1 MKTSEFLAEARD
13 TLEKDGWAK
22 GAFNGAGSSVCAIQ
36 ALKRTSMNHLTDG
49 GIQAF
54 EPAKKL
60 LQKKFAEVLG
70 WGDLEVSIPS
80 MNDNSRTQQE
90 DVETAFEKAI
100 IEAEETG
107 D

>member
-1 MKTSEFLAEARD
+1 MKTSEFLAEAKD
-13 TLEKDGWAK
+13 TLDRDGWAQ
-22 GAFNGAGSSVCAIQ
+22 GAFNGAGGTVCAIQ

-54 EPAKKL
+54 TPAKKL

-70 WGDLEVSIPS
+70 WGDEHSIPS
-80 MNDNSRTQQE
+80 MNDSSATERE
-90 DVETAFEKAI
+90 DVEVAFEKAI
-100 IEAEETG
+100 IAAEETG

>member
-13 TLEKDGWAK
+13 ILDSDGWAQ
-22 GAFNGAGSSVCAIQ
+22 GAYNGSGGSVCAIQ
-36 ALKRTSMNHLTDG
+36 ALKRTSMRHLTDG

-60 LQKKFAEVLG
+60 LQRKFAEVLG
-70 WGDLEVSIPS
+70 WGDGNSIPT
-80 MNDNSRTQQE
+80 MNDRATTDQQ

>member
-1 MKTSEFLAEARD
+1 MKTSEFLAEARE
-13 TLEKDGWAK
+13 TLAKDGWAK
-22 GAFNGAGSSVCAIQ
+22 GSFNRPDGSVCAIQ

-54 EPAKKL
+54 EPARKL

-70 WGDLEVSIPS
+70 WGDEYANIPA
-80 MNDNSRTQQE
+80 MNDRDDTEQD
-90 DVETAFEKAI
+90 DVEVAFEKAI
-100 IEAEETG
+100 IAAEETG

>member
-13 TLEKDGWAK
+13 ILDNDGWAQ
-22 GAFNGAGSSVCAIQ
+22 GAYNGPGGSVCAIQ
-36 ALKRTSMNHLTDG
+36 ALKRTSMRHLTDG

-70 WGDLEVSIPS
+70 WGDDCTPIPH
-80 MNDNSRTQQE
+80 MNDRDETEQS
-90 DVETAFEKAI
+90 DVEVAFEKAI
-100 IEAEETG
+100 IAAEETG